1 MKPIAMIIALI
12 LSIMASSCKLGQKY
26 VKPTL
31 DNVPESFLD
40 NVRTDTFDL
49 ADLKWWEMYSDTL
62 LQSLIRKSLTH
73 NKDILISEARIKEL
87 AAMKRVSAANIL
99 PTINGN
105 AYMQHESLNYGG
117 DKATSDPEIGIKLA
131 VSWEIDLWGNLRWD
145 KDRSMAQL
153 RGGVESYRA
162 LQISLIAQV
171 AQAYFELVALDHE
184 YAIVTRTLQ
193 ARNEAVRIA
202 RLRYE
207 SGLTAETSYLQAQT
221 ELARTATYLP
231 QIQRNIA
238 LKENEISLLTG
249 EYPTSIA
256 RAQYTEEVELPTG
269 VPVGLPST
277 MLERRPDVRSAE
289 QRLIAANAEVGIAYT
304 NRFPRLTLTAQGGL
318 ESDEFKNFLKSPMHF
333 LSAGLLGPI
342 FDMGRRQAQ
351 YRAKQ
356 AAFEQECYRYE
367 KIVLGAF
374 TDVRNALVTF
384 NKIQDIYLAWKKLEN
399 SSKATMELAQ
409 LQYING
415 VVGYIDVLDAQRN
428 YFDAQIGLS
437 NALRNKQLCLV
448 QLYKSLGGGW

>member
-1 MKPIAMIIALI
+1 MKRIIIITAAIISLT
-12 LSIMASSCKLGQKY
+12 LGSCKLGHKY
-26 VKPTL
+26 VKPSI
-31 DNVPESFLD
+31 DMPQSFAGNAD
-40 NVRTDTFDL
+40 TDSFNISG
-49 ADLKWWEMYSDTL
+49 LKWWEIYSDTL
-62 LQSLIRKSLTH
+62 LQNLIRKTLVH
-73 NKDILISEARIKEL
+73 NKDLLISEARIKEL
-87 AAMKRVSAANIL
+87 AAMKRISVADLL
-99 PTINGN
+99 PSIGGN
-105 AYMQHESLNYGG
+105 AYMQNEGLDYGG
-117 DKATSDPEIGIKLA
+117 NNYKNDPEIGLKLS
-131 VSWEIDLWGNLRWD
+131 VSWEIDLWGNLRWN
-145 KDRSMAQL
+145 KERSIAQL
-153 RGGVESYRA
+153 RGGIEAHRA

-184 YAIVTRTLQ
+184 YSIVTRTLQ
-193 ARNEAVRIA
+193 ARREAVRIA

-207 SGLTAETSYLQAQT
+207 GGLTAETSYLQAQT

-231 QIQRNIA
+231 SIQRNIS

-249 EYPTSIA
+249 EYPNAIQ
-256 RAQYTEEVELPTG
+256 RAAFTDDVELPSG

-277 MLERRPDVRSAE
+277 MLQRRPDIRQAE
-289 QRLIAANAEVGIAYT
+289 QQLIAANAEMGMAYT

-333 LSAGLLGPI
+333 LSAGLLGPV

-356 AAFEQECYRYE
+356 AAYEQACYRYE
-367 KIVLGAF
+367 NVVLGAF

-384 NKIQDIYLAWKKLEN
+384 NKVQDIYLAWKKLEN

-437 NALRNKQLCLV
+437 NALRNKRLCMV